1 MDRLWLDLGY
11 ERFASSL
18 ALFIH
23 NHDHLAHTQTL
34 PLTLKGFP
42 YILLYPTNDSLIRAI
57 HDDMPA
63 ERKTSLKTKS
73 SRTLRTRDS
82 NRKVDLTAND
92 DEVIVLSDSEDDN
105 TLLARARRSRKR
117 QTPALSKTSAESTL
131 VAKLRQEIEGLKK
144 VSLACVAQ
152 EWHVSQSVLSG

>member
-1 MDRLWLDLGY
+1 MDRLWLDY

-18 ALFIH
+18 APFIH
-23 NHDHLAHTQTL
+23 NHDHLALTQT
-34 PLTLKGFP
+34 PSSTPKGFP
-42 YILLYPTNDSLIRAI
+42 YSSLYITNDSLLRAT

-63 ERKTSLKTKS
+63 ERKTSSKTKS

-92 DEVIVLSDSEDDN
+92 ADVIVLSDSEDDN
-105 TLLARARRSRKR
+105 TLLARALRSRKR
-117 QTPALSKTSAESTL
+117 QTPAPSKTSAESSL

-144 VSLACVAQ
+144 VCLVGVVQ
-152 EWHVSQSVLSG
+152 EWYVS